1 MDSQPERDNLINKL
15 LLLFLVNKAQ
25 EKSHNYLGIL
35 KLQKL
40 IFLAE
45 KNLHENGIKALTYD
59 FFMWNLG
66 PLSKEIYVDYKML
79 THSKI
84 LNQNA
89 NITLSKKGRY
99 ILSDFQEIFEDNK
112 DILKIIEDIIDAFA
126 QYDTECIVQYVQ
138 NLTLFMEG
146 CGEPRKIMDLEKGM
160 DLITGLS
167 HQDSSLSFVIDDS
180 WLETLDILLD
190 KELCESIDRSEQ
202 DIKDGKVIHLRG
214 VL

>member
-1 MDSQPERDNLINKL
+1 MYIIH
-15 LLLFLVNKAQ
+15 KAQ

-35 KLQKL
+35 KLQEL

-59 FFMWNLG
+59 FFMWNRG

-89 NITLSKKGRY
+89 NITLSKKGRH

-112 DILKIIEDIIDAFA
+112 DILKIIEDVIDAFA
-126 QYDTECIVQYVQ
+126 QYDTEFIVQYIQ

-146 CGEPRKIMDLEKGM
+146 CEEPRKIMDLEKGM
-160 DLITGLS
+160 DLIIGLS

-180 WLETLDILLD
+180 WVETLDILLD
-190 KELCESIDRSEQ
+190 KELCKSIDRSEQ
-202 DIKDGKVIHLRG
+202 DIKDGKVIHLHEIP
-214 VL
+214 